1 MMTELEVDR
10 TLRIDREVTARALP
24 MRPDGETLSAVFALP
39 PREHD
44 PEGKI
49 AKAIIQDAKMNALR
63 RAFVDSGAI
72 WNGRMYTIQFDEE
85 RERVPEFYGR
95 FADGVR
101 LHLSVRPVARSV
113 FAYNDFTR
121 YVTKDGP
128 IQMRRRGWRGK
139 VLRAVERLL
148 NVGSGGGR

>member
-1 MMTELEVDR
+1 MTELEVDR

-39 PREHD
+39 SREHD

-72 WNGRMYTIQFDEE
+72 WNGRTYTIQFDEE

-101 LHLSVRPVARSV
+101 LHLSVRPSSGAGSQ
-113 FAYNDFTR
+113 ATHEALQAHI
-121 YVTKDGP
+121 KDL
-128 IQMRRRGWRGK
+128 QRT
-139 VLRAVERLL
+139 VVERLF
-148 NVGSGGGR
+148 NENERAWKRGGA